1 MYGNHRM
8 SVDVDVYPEKEICF
22 SEFITE
28 EEKIE
33 ELTKQL
39 NIANRNIERLARIV
53 DTMQVIIQDGIEY
66 TDNQT
71 AYVQSQIN
79 KHINRDFHAILITK
93 TKESED
99 ESNIP

>member
-1 MYGNHRM
+1 M

-66 TDNQT
+66 TDNLT
-71 AYVQSQIN
+71 AYVQSKIN
-79 KHINRDFHAILITK
+79 KHINRDFHTILITK